1 MVKLNKHRLIDLALT
16 CAIFIILIA
25 SAFSAKQDYQYLS
38 SRTAIT
44 KGLHF
49 ASLARIAVSKNIAN
63 KLSDACDGVNIET
76 PENIKLRCHN
86 GIIEATILTEHDPYS
101 ITLTMIP
108 HDSGKKWTCTTSNR
122 SRHVPEACRSL
133 ANAIAT
139 E

>member
-49 ASLARIAVSKNIAN
+49 ASLARIAVSKNMA
-63 KLSDACDGVNIET
+63 LSE
-76 PENIKLRCHN
+76 
-86 GIIEATILTEHDPYS
+86 
-101 ITLTMIP
+101 
-108 HDSGKKWTCTTSNR
+108 
-122 SRHVPEACRSL
+122 L
-133 ANAIAT
+133 AVAPNYAESKAPF
-139 E
+139 